1 MPLDPGWDGEA
12 RHRDGGAD
20 DLRERPL
27 GELVRELVGDAQ
39 VLLRDEVRLAKAEVR
54 DEAKKAA
61 KGAGAMGA
69 GGALLHAALL
79 FLGATLVLAGATF
92 LPAWLSALIV
102 TAIYAGAGW
111 AALSW
116 GKGELRRTHPTR
128 PIEHVK
134 EDARWARETIRD
146 VRSSRSANA

>member
-1 MPLDPGWDGEA
+1 MPLGTDSDA
-12 RHRDGGAD
+12 RYGDGAD

-27 GELVRELVGDAQ
+27 GELLRELVADAQ

-54 DEAKKAA
+54 EEAKKAA

-79 FLGATLVLAGATF
+79 FLGATLVLVGATF

-116 GKGELRRTHPTR
+116 GRGELRKTR
-128 PIEHVK
+128 PARPVEHMK
-134 EDARWARETIRD
+134 EDARWAKETIRD
-146 VRSSRSANA
+146 VKSSRSANA